1 LISDVEIIKMPSV
14 ATQTEISTVSPGG
27 FVDWCHKNMDIVDG
41 LDLKYNYNILSK
53 TITKGTHTSK

>member
-1 LISDVEIIKMPSV
+1 MPSV

-41 LDLKYNYNILSK
+41 LDLKYNYNTLSK